1 MNNPKIS
8 VVIPVYNNEAYL
20 EAAVRSIMSQ
30 TMNELEIIL
39 VNDGSTDRS
48 GDIIQSLASEDDRI
62 KVISQQNQRC
72 IMQEIL
78 VLLLQQHHISILWI
92 AMIC

>member
-62 KVISQQNQRC
+62 KVISQQNKGVAMARNAG
-72 IMQEIL
+72 
-78 VLLLQQHHISILWI
+78 I
-92 AMIC
+92 AASTSTIYLFHG